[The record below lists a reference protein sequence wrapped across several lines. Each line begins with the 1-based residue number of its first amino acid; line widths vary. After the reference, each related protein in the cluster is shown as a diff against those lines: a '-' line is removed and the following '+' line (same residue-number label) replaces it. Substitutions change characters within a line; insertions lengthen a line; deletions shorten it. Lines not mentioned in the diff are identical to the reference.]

1 LDGKFNSTTW
11 EKLENKNTIE
21 NFSIHE
27 LSQAQKKPR
36 QQDFQTTW
44 MKTSLVLNSGH
55 GIKKSKVKAKN
66 DVCTMWMQKD
76 FITKM
81 WQK

>member
-11 EKLENKNTIE
+11 KKLENKNTIE

-36 QQDFQTTW
+36 QQYFQTT
-44 MKTSLVLNSGH
+44 
-55 GIKKSKVKAKN
+55 
-66 DVCTMWMQKD
+66 
-76 FITKM
+76 
-81 WQK
+81 